1 MSQEEGTAAVN
12 ELMDHAEK
20 AEDGEE
26 PVEWA
31 TILIIVNDQS
41 TH

>member
-1 MSQEEGTAAVN
+1 MHKIEDAVTEGGMSQEEGSAAVK

-26 PVEWA
+26 PVE
-31 TILIIVNDQS
+31 
-41 TH
+41 